1 MGCNVFNIGLGH
13 SLMYF
18 EDNIEDYKEL
28 IRFMMLNKECNDTK
42 YEEGMRDIEL
52 IIFSM
57 RLLSQV

>member
-1 MGCNVFNIGLGH
+1 
-13 SLMYF
+13 MYF

-28 IRFMMLNKECNDTK
+28 IRFMMLNKEYNDTK